1 MARHTGLGELE
12 QQVMEFLWANESA
25 SAEEVRQAVGRQL
38 TDSTVRTVLR
48 RLEKKEYVRHEVRD
62 RQFIYSSLRE
72 PRKVAAEAVRAILK
86 RFCRGSLEEL
96 LTGMVDHRIVDE
108 AELQRLAMKVAKARR
123 AEARQ
128 KDRKK

>member
-123 AEARQ
+123 AEARR

>member
-1 MARHTGLGELE
+1 MPRHSGLGELE
-12 QQVMEFLWANESA
+12 QQVMEFLWAHESA
-25 SAEEVRQAVGRQL
+25 SAEEVRQAVGRQRAL

-72 PRKVAAEAVRAILK
+72 PRKVAAEAVRGILK

-96 LTGMVDHRIVDE
+96 LTGLVDHRIVD
-108 AELQRLAMKVAKARR
+108 
-123 AEARQ
+123 
-128 KDRKK
+128 